1 MISPFRAISLIFEFI
16 ICIYKTKESNF
27 QTQKELFS
35 AQIHID
41 VSSDRKIAFYVHD
54 EYNFLSDLAGGMK

>member
-1 MISPFRAISLIFEFI
+1 MVSPFRAISLIFEFI
-16 ICIYKTKESNF
+16 IYIYKTKGSTF

-41 VSSDRKIAFYVHD
+41 VSSDRKIAFYVHKG
-54 EYNFLSDLAGGMK
+54 YNFFSDLAGGMK

>member
-27 QTQKELFS
+27 QTQKLFLPNYLDQES
-35 AQIHID
+35 L
-41 VSSDRKIAFYVHD
+41 F
-54 EYNFLSDLAGGMK
+54 